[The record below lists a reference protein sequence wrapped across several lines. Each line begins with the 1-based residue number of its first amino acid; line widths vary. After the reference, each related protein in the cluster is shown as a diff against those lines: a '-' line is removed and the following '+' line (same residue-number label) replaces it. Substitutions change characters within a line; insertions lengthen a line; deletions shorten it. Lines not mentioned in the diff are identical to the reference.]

1 MQTRSK
7 TILCAKASHCVT
19 PTNSTRNNAT
29 PKRPVK
35 APAKIQRARNESDND
50 STSTYCDDDADNDVI
65 IPSRLECDLFEPEF
79 IHPMQRQQ
87 RNATPAATYE
97 VSIDFDEASIAWR
110 ANKLLVGEGH
120 YAYKCDS
127 CNRRK
132 APGSDL
138 CRAHR
143 RAPAFKKNNRAKFQ
157 GK

>member
-7 TILCAKASHCVT
+7 TIIYANASHCVT
-19 PTNSTRNNAT
+19 PTSSTRNNAT

-35 APAKIQRARNESDND
+35 TPSKIQRERNESNND
-50 STSTYCDDDADNDVI
+50 STSTYCNNNINNVI
-65 IPSRLECDLFEPEF
+65 IPYRLECDLFEPEF

-87 RNATPAATYE
+87 RNATYE
-97 VSIDFDEASIAWR
+97 VNIDFDEASIAWR

-138 CRAHR
+138 CRVHR
-143 RAPAFKKNNRAKFQ
+143 TRTGSHKK
-157 GK
+157 